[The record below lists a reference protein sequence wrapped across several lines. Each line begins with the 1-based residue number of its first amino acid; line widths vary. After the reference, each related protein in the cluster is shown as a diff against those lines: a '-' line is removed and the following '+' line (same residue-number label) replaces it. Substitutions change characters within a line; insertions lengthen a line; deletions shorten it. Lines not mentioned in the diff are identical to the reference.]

1 MATEDLRRLL
11 LNTGLPP
18 GDVEALLYF
27 ESVAYGRVAG
37 KLSTNNT
44 TDAAFL
50 PLRKPPVGALLSAG
64 HVILQ
69 LRSAQPELFTRPNE
83 APYASDAAVCESEGA
98 AWITRWSQTGSE
110 RAFAKA
116 LIDVYV
122 KRQTD
127 QRVAQVRLFSLMTS
141 RSCRPKRR

>member
-11 LNTGLPP
+11 QNTGLPP

-37 KLSTNNT
+37 KLSANNT
-44 TDAAFL
+44 TTDVAFL

-127 QRVAQVRLFSLMTS
+127 QRVAQVRLFF
-141 RSCRPKRR
+141 SCRPKRR